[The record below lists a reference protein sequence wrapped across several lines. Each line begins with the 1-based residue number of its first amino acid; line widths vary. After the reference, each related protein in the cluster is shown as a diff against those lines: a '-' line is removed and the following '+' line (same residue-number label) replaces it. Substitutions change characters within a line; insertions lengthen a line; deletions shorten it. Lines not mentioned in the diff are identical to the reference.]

1 MNSFIIFVILYLIL
15 IPFDLIPA
23 FRKKEKRV
31 LFFSIPVYVLTFTLD
46 VMFGFGA
53 NLIDPN
59 RALADLISSIFH
71 ISI

>member
-23 FRKKEKRV
+23 FKKKEKTV
-31 LFFSIPVYVLTFTLD
+31 LFFSIPVYVLTFPLD